1 MIFLQICAIRKV
13 IKPMSDTLTKAITKD
28 GFFKIAAVVSTETAN
43 RAHGLHQTM
52 PTATAALGRLLTA
65 GLMMADG
72 LKEEDASLTLQLR
85 GDGPLGI
92 LAVVAD
98 SKGGVKG
105 YVANPVADLPLKPNG
120 KLDVGTGVGKGT
132 LSVIRDLK
140 LKEPYVGQIPIQTG
154 EIGDDLAYYFMQSEQ
169 VPSVVALGVLV
180 DRDYSVSCAGGFL
193 IQVMPG
199 CDEKSLTKLEN
210 SLEGLMSVT
219 EMLSQGMT
227 GEDMIRY
234 IMLGFETEIL
244 ETIPVGYRCNC
255 SKERMERAIISLGKQ
270 EIQDIID
277 EQGQAEI
284 VCQFCNQGYTF
295 DRDALTDMLAK
306 ATKG

>member
-1 MIFLQICAIRKV
+1 
-13 IKPMSDTLTKAITKD
+13 MSDTLTKAITKD
-28 GFFKIAAVVSTETAN
+28 GFFKIAAVVATETAN
-43 RAHGLHQTM
+43 QAHEYHQTM
-52 PTATAALGRLLTA
+52 PTATAALGRLLSA
-65 GLMMADG
+65 GLLMADN

-98 SKGGVKG
+98 ANGGVKG
-105 YVANPVADLPLKPNG
+105 YVANPAADLPLREDG
-120 KLDVGTGVGKGT
+120 KINVGAGVGKGT

-140 LKEPYVGQIPIQTG
+140 MKEPYIGQIPIQTG

-169 VPSVVALGVLV
+169 IPSVVALGVLV

-210 SLEGLMSVT
+210 SLQGLMSVT
-219 EMLSQGMT
+219 EMLSQGMS

-234 IMLGFETEIL
+234 VMLGFETEIL
-244 ETIPVGYRCNC
+244 ETVPVGYRCDC
-255 SKERMERAIISLGKQ
+255 GRERMERAIISLGKQ

-277 EQGQAEI
+277 EQGEAEI
-284 VCQFCNQGYTF
+284 VCHFCNKGYRF
-295 DRDALTDMLAK
+295 DKEELTEMLSK
-306 ATKG
+306 ATRK